1 MKINYVEI
9 ITLVAV
15 LSVILASLKLS
26 YRKSLAEMIN
36 ETEYIKGLGENE
48 VIKYL
53 GVNFNDQITFD
64 SHKVIKQLKDSI
76 DKLVSCSLLYANQKI
91 LIINDYIWSKLVYP
105 LQMAPLTKLPHC
117 FLEDVDKIIRN
128 AVKEI
133 IGLPSDTPTS
143 MIYTS
148 KNLRGLSIFLATW
161 EAFLQHYNVCLTL
174 IKSNNEFIP
183 YVRNLESEMDSCKKS
198 LKISEEDFKTIEK
211 NNKNPKKKITQAMR
225 SHLRDNEFKT
235 WSELKSKGRGVELFK
250 HCPEVN
256 KRIVEKRGL
265 TNTEW
270 IQILKMNGQ
279 VAPVRANHGRGQ
291 DNHCRFCGE
300 IETLGHVLGFCDRG
314 NLLRNTRHNTVR
326 TLIADE
332 FRRLKWNVYEEV
344 NCINPLKA
352 TQRIDIIVYKNK
364 NDMSYIIDPTIRID

>member
-1 MKINYVEI
+1 MHRLWIRNVDFFLSPI
-9 ITLVAV
+9 PAAFAGLLTL
-15 LSVILASLKLS
+15 
-26 YRKSLAEMIN
+26 N
-36 ETEYIKGLGENE
+36 
-48 VIKYL
+48 
-53 GVNFNDQITFD
+53 ITF
-64 SHKVIKQLKDSI
+64 L
-76 DKLVSCSLLYANQKI
+76 
-91 LIINDYIWSKLVYP
+91 
-105 LQMAPLTKLPHC
+105 
-117 FLEDVDKIIRN
+117 
-128 AVKEI
+128 
-133 IGLPSDTPTS
+133 
-143 MIYTS
+143 
-148 KNLRGLSIFLATW
+148 
-161 EAFLQHYNVCLTL
+161 
-174 IKSNNEFIP
+174 
-183 YVRNLESEMDSCKKS
+183 
-198 LKISEEDFKTIEK
+198 EK

-235 WSELKSKGRGVELFK
+235 WSDLKSKGRGVELFK

-314 NLLRNTRHNTVR
+314 YLLRNTRHNTVR

-332 FRRLKWNVYEEV
+332 FRRLKWNAFEEV

-352 TQRIDIIVYKNK
+352 NQRIDIIVYKNK
-364 NDMSYIIDPTIRID
+364 NDTSYIIDPTIRIETSENQPEEVNQEKKAHYDSVIPYFKDKYGLREIEVLGVFIGAGGTITVEL